1 MIGYAINISG
11 GQAELKE
18 IYEAVKRIRPNTPHA
33 SIRSDLYRGI
43 DEGLFRRNSNGTYS
57 QGSGMPS
64 GVPLQGWQTSGV
76 ILDGKL
82 LAPFKSTERSLEDAF
97 IQNYRLVFGSDSLYI
112 PIKKLIGQKLRKV
125 TDGLMLDKD
134 EKGLR
139 RFWIVE
145 LELATHSLES
155 HVQVQVLG
163 FLRALKDEKSMR
175 LLVRLVNEYV
185 RLTDSSDEDEGW
197 ADSFLEGPQKKVYP
211 QRLDPYEYI
220 DTVLHENCGVI
231 IVIDKVQPELEEII
245 SSLSETRPVRVV
257 EFSAFKGDGKQ
268 IYTFSHVNA
277 KQPD

>member
-134 EKGLR
+134 EKGL
-139 RFWIVE
+139 
-145 LELATHSLES
+145 
-155 HVQVQVLG
+155 G
-163 FLRALKDEKSMR
+163 
-175 LLVRLVNEYV
+175 
-185 RLTDSSDEDEGW
+185 
-197 ADSFLEGPQKKVYP
+197 
-211 QRLDPYEYI
+211 
-220 DTVLHENCGVI
+220 
-231 IVIDKVQPELEEII
+231 
-245 SSLSETRPVRVV
+245 RV
-257 EFSAFKGDGKQ
+257 SG
-268 IYTFSHVNA
+268 S
-277 KQPD
+277 

>member
-1 MIGYAINISG
+1 
-11 GQAELKE
+11 
-18 IYEAVKRIRPNTPHA
+18 
-33 SIRSDLYRGI
+33 
-43 DEGLFRRNSNGTYS
+43 
-57 QGSGMPS
+57 
-64 GVPLQGWQTSGV
+64 
-76 ILDGKL
+76 
-82 LAPFKSTERSLEDAF
+82 
-97 IQNYRLVFGSDSLYI
+97 
-112 PIKKLIGQKLRKV
+112 
-125 TDGLMLDKD
+125 
-134 EKGLR
+134 
-139 RFWIVE
+139 
-145 LELATHSLES
+145 
-155 HVQVQVLG
+155 
-163 FLRALKDEKSMR
+163 MR